1 MDIEVLDPIT
11 DLSEFIAFCTQ
22 PMVQITPQFMQQA
35 TQIANECAKL
45 RKEVKKLNQIISL
58 QRKKYEVS
66 KDRKSK
72 RSVAVRGGQ
81 ERDQHPQD

>member
-1 MDIEVLDPIT
+1 MEVLDPVT
-11 DLSEFIAFCTQ
+11 DLSEFMAYCMQ
-22 PMVQITPQFMQQA
+22 PMVQITPQFMQRALQVA
-35 TQIANECAKL
+35 SECATL

-81 ERDQHPQD
+81 EGDPRPKD